1 MCIIAF
7 KAMMEIPVM
16 LMYVRLTR
24 RFRCSSVMGLASLAF
39 AAKSAALALA
49 GSVQGLYA
57 ANLFQALSFALM
69 IPAMVQYVNLVVDP
83 KDSAKGQAIANGMMT
98 LGAVFASLIGGPM
111 YDLLSVR
118 TTLVIGTIIAL
129 AGTVITLLAVERK
142 KA

>member
-1 MCIIAF
+1 M
-7 KAMMEIPVM
+7 
-16 LMYVRLTR
+16 
-24 RFRCSSVMGLASLAF
+24 
-39 AAKSAALALA
+39 
-49 GSVQGLYA
+49 
-57 ANLFQALSFALM
+57 FQALSFALM